1 MPNIITS
8 DTFTLSSTET
18 NSQSF
23 PSARWGRKGR
33 AEIRVKKE
41 RESDEERK
49 RERITSNILT
59 PSKRQTSVKQF
70 PLYKMGLGWL
80 EIRGWGGRGQ
90 DTGGKERAMRSE
102 RGRESP

>member
-41 RESDEERK
+41 RASDEERK

-59 PSKRQTSVKQF
+59 LSKRQTSVKQF
-70 PLYKMGLGWL
+70 PLYKMG
-80 EIRGWGGRGQ
+80 GGVKIQ
-90 DTGGKERAMRSE
+90 GKRERE
-102 RGRESP
+102 Q

>member
-41 RESDEERK
+41 RASDEERK

-59 PSKRQTSVKQF
+59 PNKRQTSVKQF
-70 PLYKMGLGWL
+70 PLYKMGGG
-80 EIRGWGGRGQ
+80 ESRYRGR
-90 DTGGKERAMRSE
+90 ERESSEE
-102 RGRESP
+102 RGRESPATS